1 MHCAGLWV
9 DATFQ
14 SGVNDMLR
22 DVLGKFVLAYLDNI
36 IVFSKTEDEHLMHL
50 EIVMWLLR
58 EHMQGCP
65 KLSCTE

>member
-1 MHCAGLWV
+1 MLWV

-14 SGVNDMLR
+14 SVVNDMLR